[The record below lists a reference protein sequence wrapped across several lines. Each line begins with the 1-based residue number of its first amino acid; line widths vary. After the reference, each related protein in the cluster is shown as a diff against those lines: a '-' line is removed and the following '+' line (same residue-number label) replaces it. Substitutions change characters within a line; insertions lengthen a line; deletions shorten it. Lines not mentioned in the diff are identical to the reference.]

1 MDRRAKAVVLAALAA
16 VVGGVMGCAGPREAR
31 RDVASFIAPS
41 QTRLGVVTNI
51 QGQNIAVAS
60 VEDPAAPAAWFN
72 IGAET
77 TVERNGQRVE
87 LGMLEE
93 GTPVRVQFEPATG
106 PERTTRVEVLTGP
119 EAEQVREK
127 AQQLGY

>member
-16 VVGGVMGCAGPREAR
+16 VLGAVGCAGTREAG
-31 RDVASFIAPS
+31 RDVQAIIPGLE
-41 QTRLGVVTNI
+41 QTRVGVVTNV

-72 IGAET
+72 VGADT

-93 GTPVRVQFEPATG
+93 GTPVRVRFEPATG
-106 PERTTRVEVLTGP
+106 PERAMRVEVLTGA